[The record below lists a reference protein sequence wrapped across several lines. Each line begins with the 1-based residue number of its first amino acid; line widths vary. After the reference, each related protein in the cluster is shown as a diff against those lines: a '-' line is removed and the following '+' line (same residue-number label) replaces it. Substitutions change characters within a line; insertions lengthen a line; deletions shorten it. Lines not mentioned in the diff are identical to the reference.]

1 MHRMHDPMD
10 KPVLRRPLDG
20 LVFRHPTDADHP
32 RIVGQVDDWWG
43 GRRLHDL
50 LPRLWFQHF
59 SGTSWLVEDRSG
71 VPVGFLVGFISPDH
85 PAEAYV
91 HMAGVSPNHRRSGLG
106 AALYERFI
114 TDVEG
119 RGVRRVSAITWPG
132 NRISVAFHLALGFRP
147 VGGPGTQHL
156 YGTAAYPDYDH
167 PGEDRVVFVRDLGD
181 RSAEG
186 RR

>member
-1 MHRMHDPMD
+1 MRGMHDPTD
-10 KPVLRRPLDG
+10 KPISRRSTDD
-20 LVFRHPTDADHP
+20 LVFRRPSDMDHP

-50 LPRLWFQHF
+50 LPRLWFGHF
-59 SGTSWLVEDRSG
+59 AGTSWLVEDRSG

-147 VGGPGTQHL
+147 ADGPGTQHL

-167 PGEDRVVFVRDLGD
+167 PGEDRVVFVRDLGHP
-181 RSAEG
+181 SAGG